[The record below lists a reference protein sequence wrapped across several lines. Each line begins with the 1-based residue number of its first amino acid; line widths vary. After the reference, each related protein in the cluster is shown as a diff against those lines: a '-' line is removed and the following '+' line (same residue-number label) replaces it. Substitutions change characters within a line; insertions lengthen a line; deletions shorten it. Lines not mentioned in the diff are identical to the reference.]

1 MEARALFKEHGR
13 WKLQISPKERSRLV
27 RFQNR
32 HRIPYLRERAS
43 AIRQVADG
51 KSPHWVALH
60 GLLRRRDPDTV
71 YEWLQRY
78 VRLGV
83 SGLFQKCR
91 VRAEPVSSTDR
102 WAVYSAIHAK
112 TPEDYGFQAG
122 RWSLRLLKQAFA
134 CLDMAYRSLS
144 GVWYFLQ
151 RLRLRIK
158 RGRTQNGHSP
168 DLEFQRK
175 IRRIRAVLGYCRRH
189 QHRAVMVSVD
199 EFSFHRQ
206 PLVSRAWW
214 RMGRRHQPPV
224 KRAQKS
230 NTRGRVVGAVNCV
243 TGTVTYTMASK
254 ITMSAFCTFLRKIR
268 AQYPAPMKLYL
279 VLDNW
284 PSVHKHPTTL
294 ALMDEL
300 GILPVWTPTYTPE
313 ANPIERLWWQLS
325 EDVLAHHRYSD
336 EWATLKARIIG
347 WLDRLRTPSETVL
360 QLLGLLK
367 GKAIPITGV

>member
-1 MEARALFKEHGR
+1 MEARTLFKKQGR
-13 WKLQISPKERSRLV
+13 WKLVLSPKERSRLV
-27 RFQNR
+27 GFQNR

-71 YEWLQRY
+71 SEWLQRY
-78 VRLGV
+78 ARLGV
-83 SGLFQKCR
+83 SGLFQKLR
-91 VRAEPVSSTDR
+91 VRAEQVSSTDR
-102 WAVYSAIHAK
+102 WAVYSAIHVK

-122 RWSLRLLKQAFA
+122 RWTLRLLRQAFA
-134 CLDMAYRSLS
+134 CLEIAYRGLS

-151 RLRLRIK
+151 RLRLRVK

-175 IRRIRAVLGYCRRH
+175 IRRIRGVLGYCRRH

-230 NTRGRVVGAVNCV
+230 NTRGRIVGAVNCV

-268 AQYPAPMKLYL
+268 AQYPAPMKL
-279 VLDNW
+279 
-284 PSVHKHPTTL
+284 
-294 ALMDEL
+294 
-300 GILPVWTPTYTPE
+300 
-313 ANPIERLWWQLS
+313 
-325 EDVLAHHRYSD
+325 
-336 EWATLKARIIG
+336 
-347 WLDRLRTPSETVL
+347 
-360 QLLGLLK
+360 
-367 GKAIPITGV
+367 